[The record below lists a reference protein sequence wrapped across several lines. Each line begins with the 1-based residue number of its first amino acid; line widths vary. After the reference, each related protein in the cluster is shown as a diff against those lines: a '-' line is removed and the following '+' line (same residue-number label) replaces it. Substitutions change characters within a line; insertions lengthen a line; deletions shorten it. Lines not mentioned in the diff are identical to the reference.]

1 MEAKKF
7 IILECVFSCCCF
19 PDLCDWGVKERERE
33 GEKRRVYVGDLWIL
47 LCAATAIYLHSG
59 SGGSKAVRGFVLSS
73 FFL

>member
-1 MEAKKF
+1 M
-7 IILECVFSCCCF
+7 
-19 PDLCDWGVKERERE
+19 
-33 GEKRRVYVGDLWIL
+33 GDLWIL